1 MAFIDRMKAQDYIDK
16 TREYLDYVE
25 EHLNNVKKAFNEL
38 SKICDGMWWVG
49 DDFTWH
55 TLRGQVICH
64 DMSKFS
70 KEELVQ
76 YRDSFYPVTT
86 SDKVNS
92 GVEDAWKHHKLVNFH
107 HHESVKTFIDIVHMV
122 IDWTAMG
129 YKFDDTAQQ
138 YYESNKDKI
147 HLSEEH
153 ENFMYEIF
161 DKISQHSE
169 KR

>member
-1 MAFIDRMKAQDYIDK
+1 MAFIERMKGQDYIDK

-25 EHLNNVKKAFNEL
+25 EHLDNVKKAFNEL

-64 DMSKFS
+64 DLSKLS

-76 YRDSFYPVTT
+76 YRDSFYPVTEP
-86 SDKVNS
+86 DKTDS
-92 GVEDAWKHHKLVNFH
+92 GMDDAWENHKLKNSH
-107 HHESVKTFIDIVHMV
+107 HHESLETLIDVVHMV

-129 YKFDDTAQQ
+129 YKFGDTAQQ

-147 HLSEEH
+147 VLNKDCEV
-153 ENFMYEIF
+153 FMYTIF
-161 DKISQHSE
+161 DKIKAAAE
-169 KR
+169 